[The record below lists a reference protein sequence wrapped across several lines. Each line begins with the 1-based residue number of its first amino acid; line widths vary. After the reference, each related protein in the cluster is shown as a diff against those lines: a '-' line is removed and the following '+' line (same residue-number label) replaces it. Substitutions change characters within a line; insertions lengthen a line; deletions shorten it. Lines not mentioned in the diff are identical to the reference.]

1 LQDRRI
7 LSFTTT
13 RRTTMRLRMLAI
25 AGLVAAAAVPIAGCG
40 TQLDAKTDCTSF
52 LKATQT
58 AQDAAVS
65 SVAADLHAGN
75 AVTPLGRPNINY
87 ICANH
92 PDMTLGDAVRA
103 TG

>member
-1 LQDRRI
+1 MYL
-7 LSFTTT
+7 
-13 RRTTMRLRMLAI
+13 RTLAI
-25 AGLVAAAAVPIAGCG
+25 AGLAVAAIPLAGCG
-40 TQLDAKTDCTSF
+40 TKLNADTSCESF
-52 LKATQT
+52 LKAGQQQ
-58 AQDAAVS
+58 QDEGVS